1 MKTWRFLFLICLCLT
16 IGMQGKA
23 QTDTEDWNNI
33 NVLSSSVPEE
43 LIDVVTH
50 NVSSPEFVYDKTFN
64 LPNQYHFI
72 ECNIPFAKHFNI
84 TGGHISFIID
94 KEDFDFYIYRRY
106 QQVGYFDLQ
115 IGFYVKIGPQYVQ
128 QLYKIGI
135 VRIIFN

>member
-1 MKTWRFLFLICLCLT
+1 MKTWRFLFLVCFCLAV
-16 IGMQGKA
+16 GMQSKA
-23 QTDTEDWNNI
+23 QTDEDWNNI
-33 NVLSSSVPEE
+33 EMLSSSVPEE

-50 NVSSPEFVYDKTFN
+50 NVSSPEFVYDKTFD
-64 LPNQYHFI
+64 LPNQYYFI
-72 ECNIPFAKHFNI
+72 DCNIPFARNFNI